1 MAPTIITLDLL
12 LSLALAYFGRRSTMG
27 FWGLFFASV
36 LLTPVVGVILFL
48 VTRKTEPSYIPGK

>member
-12 LSLALAYFGRRSTMG
+12 LCLVLAYFGRRSNMG

-48 VTRKTEPSYIPGK
+48 VTRKTEPRYIPGK